1 MSEFS
6 PLLNASTSIIS
17 NNQNQSQGL
26 TYASSGVDITA
37 GAEAVNRIKKA
48 VKETYSKDVLTSLG
62 SFGSAISLKS
72 ILNEFEDPIL
82 VQSTDGVGTK
92 LIIAKMMNNFGGVGK
107 DVVSNNVNDMLCMG
121 ARPITF
127 LDYIGCSKLSPEQM
141 ETIVTG
147 MANECKEHGISLVGG
162 EMAEMPGVYVDGEV
176 DVVGFVTGVVE
187 RSKIITGENIKE
199 GDLVL
204 GLASSGL
211 HTNGFSLARKALF
224 DIAGLSPSDNF
235 GEVCAK
241 HGIDAGELGDKRLGD
256 ILLESHRN
264 YTKPILDIIKS
275 GVQIKGLSHITG
287 GGFIE
292 NIPRI
297 LPENLGVEI
306 QKSNYPVLP
315 IFNLIQKVANIEE
328 REMYRTLNMG
338 IGMVIIID
346 PRDKD
351 LVFETLK
358 NIADQEIYTLGVVTD
373 FEGVKLV

>member
-1 MSEFS
+1 MSELS
-6 PLLNASTSIIS
+6 PSQNTQTSIIS
-17 NNQNQSQGL
+17 NNSNQSQGL
-26 TYASSGVDITA
+26 TYASSGVDITS

-62 SFGSAISLKS
+62 SFGSAMSLKS

-92 LIIAKMMNNFGGVGK
+92 LIIAKMMNKFEGVGK

-121 ARPITF
+121 AKPITF

-187 RSKIITGENIKE
+187 RTKIITGENIKE
-199 GDLVL
+199 GDIVL

-224 DIAGLSPSDNF
+224 DIIGLSPFDNF
-235 GEVCAK
+235 GEVCTG
-241 HGIDAGELGDKRLGD
+241 HGIDAGEFAGSKLGD
-256 ILLESHRN
+256 ILLEAHRN
-264 YTKPILDIIKS
+264 YTKPILEIMDS
-275 GVQIKGLSHITG
+275 EVVIKGLSHITG

-306 QKSNYPVLP
+306 NKSSYPVLP

-338 IGMVIIID
+338 IGMVVVID
-346 PRDKD
+346 PKDKE
-351 LVFETLK
+351 LVLETLK
-358 NIADQEIYTLGVVTD
+358 NIVDQEVYEIGIVTN
-373 FEGVKLV
+373 FVGVKLL

>member
-1 MSEFS
+1 MSELS
-6 PLLNASTSIIS
+6 PFPNTSPSIIS
-17 NNQNQSQGL
+17 NNQNITQGL
-26 TYASSGVDITA
+26 TYASSGVDINA

-72 ILNEFEDPIL
+72 ILNEFQDPIL

-92 LIIAKMMNNFGGVGK
+92 LIIAKMMNKFDGVGK

-121 ARPITF
+121 AKPITF

-141 ETIVTG
+141 EIIVTG
-147 MANECKEHGISLVGG
+147 MANECKEHEISLVGG

-187 RSKIITGENIKE
+187 KSKIITGENIKS

-224 DIAGLSPSDNF
+224 EVGQLSPFDNF
-235 GEVCAK
+235 GEVCARY
-241 HGIDAGELGDKRLGD
+241 GIDAGVFAGSRLGD
-256 ILLESHRN
+256 ILLEAHRN
-264 YTKPILDIIKS
+264 YTKPILDIIES
-275 GVQIKGLSHITG
+275 GVEVKGLSHITG

-297 LPENLGVEI
+297 LPQNLGVEI
-306 QKSNYPVLP
+306 QKSSYPLLSV
-315 IFNLIQKVANIEE
+315 FSLIQKVANIEE

-338 IGMVIIID
+338 IGMVVIID
-346 PRDKD
+346 PKDKE
-351 LVFETLK
+351 LVFETMK
-358 NIADQEIYTLGVVTD
+358 KIADQEIYEIGGVTNL
-373 FEGVKLV
+373 EGVKLI

>member
-1 MSEFS
+1 MSELS
-6 PLLNASTSIIS
+6 SLQNTQTSIIS
-17 NNQNQSQGL
+17 NNSNQSQGL

-62 SFGSAISLKS
+62 SFGSAMSLKS

-92 LIIAKMMNNFGGVGK
+92 LIIAKMINSFGGVGK

-187 RSKIITGENIKE
+187 RNKIITGENIKE

-224 DIAGLSPSDNF
+224 DIAGFSPSDNF
-235 GEVCAK
+235 GEVCSK
-241 HGIDAGELGDKRLGD
+241 YEVNTGELGDKRLGD

-275 GVQIKGLSHITG
+275 GIDIKGLSHITG

-297 LPENLGVEI
+297 LPDNLGVEI
-306 QKSNYPVLP
+306 QKSSYPVSP

-338 IGMVIIID
+338 IGMAIIID
-346 PRDKD
+346 PKDKD

-358 NIADQEIYTLGVVTD
+358 NIADQEIYTLGVVTNL
-373 FEGVKLV
+373 EGVKLV

>member
-1 MSEFS
+1 MSELS
-6 PLLNASTSIIS
+6 PLQNTSTSITS
-17 NNQNQSQGL
+17 NASNQSQGL

-62 SFGSAISLKS
+62 SFGSAMSLKS

-92 LIIAKMMNNFGGVGK
+92 LIIAKMMNKFEGVGK

-187 RSKIITGENIKE
+187 RNKIITGENIKE

-235 GEVCAK
+235 GEVCSK
-241 HGIDAGELGDKRLGD
+241 YEVNTGEFEDKRLGD
-256 ILLESHRN
+256 ILLEAHRN
-264 YTKPILDIIKS
+264 YTKPILDIMDS
-275 GVQIKGLSHITG
+275 EVVIKGLSHITG

-297 LPENLGVEI
+297 LPKNLGVEI
-306 QKSNYPVLP
+306 QKSSYPVLP

-338 IGMVIIID
+338 IGMIVIID

-358 NIADQEIYTLGVVTD
+358 NIADQEIYTLGVVTNL
-373 FEGVKLV
+373 EGVKLV

>member
-62 SFGSAISLKS
+62 SFGSAMSLKS
-72 ILNEFEDPIL
+72 VLNEFEDPIL

-92 LIIAKMMNNFGGVGK
+92 LIIAKMMNSFGGVGK

-187 RSKIITGENIKE
+187 RSKIITGENVKE
-199 GDLVL
+199 GDIVL

-235 GEVCAK
+235 GEACTR
-241 HGIDAGELGDKRLGD
+241 HGIDAGNLREKRLGD

-275 GVQIKGLSHITG
+275 GIEIKGLSHITG

-306 QKSNYPVLP
+306 QKSSYPILP
-315 IFNLIQKVANIEE
+315 IFSLIQKVAYIEE

-338 IGMVIIID
+338 IGMVVIID
-346 PRDKD
+346 PKDKESI
-351 LVFETLK
+351 LNIVK
-358 NIADQEIYTLGVVTD
+358 NIEDQEIYTLGVVTNL
-373 FEGVKLV
+373 EGVKLV

>member
-6 PLLNASTSIIS
+6 TSQNIPSSIIS

-37 GAEAVNRIKKA
+37 GAEAVNRIKKS

-92 LIIAKMMNNFGGVGK
+92 LIIAKMMNSFGGVGK

-127 LDYIGCSKLSPEQM
+127 LDYIGCSKLTPEQM
-141 ETIVTG
+141 EIIVTG

-176 DVVGFVTGVVE
+176 DVVGFITGVVE
-187 RSKIITGENIKE
+187 RDKVITGENIKE
-199 GDLVL
+199 SDIVL

-224 DIAGLSPSDNF
+224 EIGGFSPFDNF
-235 GEVCAK
+235 GEICAK
-241 HGIDAGELGDKRLGD
+241 YGIDAGEFADQRLGD

-264 YTKPILDIIKS
+264 YTKPILDIIAS
-275 GVQIKGLSHITG
+275 DVEIKGLSHITG

-306 QKSNYPVLP
+306 NKSSYPVLP
-315 IFNLIQKVANIEE
+315 IFTLIQKVANIEE

-338 IGMVIIID
+338 IGMVVIVD
-346 PRDKD
+346 PKDKG
-351 LVFETLK
+351 LVLETLK
-358 NIADQEIYTLGVVTD
+358 NIIDQEIFELGVVNNL
-373 FEGVKLV
+373 EGVKLI